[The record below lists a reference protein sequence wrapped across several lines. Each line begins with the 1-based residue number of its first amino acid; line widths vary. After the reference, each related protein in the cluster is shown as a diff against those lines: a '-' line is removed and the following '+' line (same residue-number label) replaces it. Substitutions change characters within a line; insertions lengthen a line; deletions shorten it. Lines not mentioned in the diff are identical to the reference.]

1 MIKSESDDQLT
12 IRQRQLSPVLVATS
26 RGATYYTQW
35 HVFKFAYSFSFKI
48 QVEAGP
54 LYFSSVVQVALQ
66 AHHCQL
72 RGVFKYKQRYYGCLF
87 SWWCSWQY
95 WSKYSGQNIL
105 ETVSYHATC
114 PFFYYISYST
124 QSIYYFISIKWLQ
137 NAKIIVVDHN
147 SLWDIIVM
155 GLCYLVKAVKHKYWF
170 HSPYEIKL
178 IFRHCLISYTIMSH
192 KEFKWMS
199 SSDPPSPSY
208 SERPTRD
215 GNANPRRRD
224 DQNHKVSFQDQSAIK
239 FALIGPGYC
248 SSVAS
253 SKPAGQQDSMLWP
266 TLWPLE
272 LNPNSMKL
280 KSTIRI
286 FTGTQPLHCQCWC
299 HQARQ
304 YGYSLR
310 HSLFYSTWQSLISDI
325 FSYQVPGSA
334 SIWSACSTNI
344 SDQRHWTKFFEYP
357 ALIWSAGMSPFLV
370 SSIFFRVPCVDL
382 IRSLS
387 HYF

>member
-1 MIKSESDDQLT
+1 
-12 IRQRQLSPVLVATS
+12 
-26 RGATYYTQW
+26 
-35 HVFKFAYSFSFKI
+35 
-48 QVEAGP
+48 
-54 LYFSSVVQVALQ
+54 
-66 AHHCQL
+66 
-72 RGVFKYKQRYYGCLF
+72 
-87 SWWCSWQY
+87 
-95 WSKYSGQNIL
+95 
-105 ETVSYHATC
+105 
-114 PFFYYISYST
+114 
-124 QSIYYFISIKWLQ
+124 
-137 NAKIIVVDHN
+137 
-147 SLWDIIVM
+147 M

-286 FTGTQPLHCQCWC
+286 FTGSQPLHCQCWC

-325 FSYQVPGSA
+325 FSFQVPGSA
-334 SIWSACSTNI
+334 SIWSAGSTNI
-344 SDQRHWTKFFEYP
+344 SDQRHWTKKKNRVP
-357 ALIWSAGMSPFLV
+357 CVDLIRRHVPISGFKH
-370 SSIFFRVPCVDL
+370 FFRVPCVDL
-382 IRSLS
+382 IRRPVPL
-387 HYF
+387 FLV